1 MALERREHR
10 IALEILYAVD
20 VGKRP
25 LDEALAQARAG
36 SGVFARGDDAMQ
48 EDKYEPIYPAVDRR
62 SDAPRITD
70 WSLVETLVRGTLA
83 HQAEL
88 EREYSPL
95 LKHWTVERLA
105 GVDRLIVDL
114 AAYELRYRDEA
125 ETVAVI
131 NHAVELARRLST
143 EQSAGFVNAI
153 LDAFAKSTP
162 TDRAGAAGK
171 SLPVD
176 RR

>member
-1 MALERREHR
+1 MASERREHR

-25 LDEALAQARAG
+25 LDEALAQARG
-36 SGVFARGDDAMQ
+36 ESGVFARGDDAMN

-62 SDAPRITD
+62 ADAPRTTD
-70 WSLVETLVRGTLA
+70 WSLVESLVRGTLS

-88 EREYSPL
+88 EREYAPL
-95 LKHWTVERLA
+95 LERWTVDRLA
-105 GVDRLIVDL
+105 GVDRLILDL
-114 AAYELRYRDEA
+114 AAWELRYRDEA

-143 EQSAGFVNAI
+143 QRSAGFVNAI
-153 LDAFAKSTP
+153 LDAFVKTMP
-162 TDRAGAAGK
+162 TTSSGAAGN
-171 SLPVD
+171 SMPVD
-176 RR
+176 GR